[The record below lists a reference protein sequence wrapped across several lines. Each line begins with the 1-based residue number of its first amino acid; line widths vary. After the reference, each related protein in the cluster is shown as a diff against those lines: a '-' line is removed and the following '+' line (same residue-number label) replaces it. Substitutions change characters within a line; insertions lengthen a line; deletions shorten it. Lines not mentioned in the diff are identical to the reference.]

1 MQLAG
6 LVSMDSWLYG
16 NILTTSSALSSGI
29 SSSTDVIVL
38 SRFEQMVVFFI
49 SRISRVKRNKIINIL
64 SRVSSANLFAN

>member
-6 LVSMDSWLYG
+6 LVSMNSRLYG
-16 NILTTSSALSSGI
+16 NILTISSALSSGI
-29 SSSTDVIVL
+29 FSSTDVIVL

-64 SRVSSANLFAN
+64 SRVSWANLCSN